1 LALYILGVC
10 SVLFSRQLVL
20 KQVNKVGEI

>member
-1 LALYILGVC
+1 MQDVC

-20 KQVNKVGEI
+20 KQVNKVEET